1 MKDTPPWFV
10 VVVAAVA
17 SIHYGGTRVHGGGG
31 GGGGD
36 ISLCQHTRRK
46 FRWIRIHGWSLNHGT
61 GVGIRNRAGGSNSLV
76 GGVRFVQ
83 KVITAAAGGT
93 IVLVIT
99 VVVVVVVVVVVDEWI
114 SFACHDE
121 WFCITGTWYTVVS
134 IAVQSERLY
143 GGL

>member
-10 VVVAAVA
+10 VA
-17 SIHYGGTRVHGGGG
+17 STCVHRSGARVHSGGAG

-61 GVGIRNRAGGSNSLV
+61 GVGIRNRAGGANSLV

-99 VVVVVVVVVVVDEWI
+99 VVAVAVDEWI

-121 WFCITGTWYTVVS
+121 YGFVS
-134 IAVQSERLY
+134 QVPGIR
-143 GGL
+143 